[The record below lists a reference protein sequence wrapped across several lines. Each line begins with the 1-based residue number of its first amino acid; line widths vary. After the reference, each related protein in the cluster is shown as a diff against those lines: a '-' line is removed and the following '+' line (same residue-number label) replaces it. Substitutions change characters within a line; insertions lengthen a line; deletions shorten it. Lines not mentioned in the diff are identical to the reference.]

1 MIEKNRELYIMDRKE
16 KDTFILENKYG
27 KFIEVNSKFV
37 FDNIKEGD
45 VLAKINGK
53 YYLDK
58 AETENRRKII
68 ENSVEGMW
76 VDE

>member
-1 MIEKNRELYIMDRKE
+1 MIEKNRDLYIMDRKE

-45 VLAKINGK
+45 VLAKINGI